1 MNMDGSVTV
10 LTLVTLLLIG
20 LKCIDSYSIFPRNR
34 SPPFSALKRKEE
46 VVIRPPSNSR
56 LHYVPPEVG
65 PEIYIGAIA
74 GVIPFIWA
82 TYQFTNRIKTQR
94 ECAVCG
100 GSGLVKITKSG
111 KQLEKY
117 RKCWN
122 CGGLLPWISWRMFFI
137 SSIREIGNGGPLQQP
152 AKDYKETNERFR
164 LFEDNPQSYE
174 RETDNK

>member
-1 MNMDGSVTV
+1 MNGS
-10 LTLVTLLLIG
+10 LPLLAIVTLLFVG
-20 LKCIDSYSIFPRNR
+20 LRCTESYSVFPRNR
-34 SPPFSALKRKEE
+34 CPPFSAFKKKEE
-46 VVIRPPSNSR
+46 VMLILPSRSR
-56 LHYVPPEVG
+56 LYYVPPEVG
-65 PEIYIGAIA
+65 PDIYIGAIA

-111 KQLEKY
+111 KQLDKY

-152 AKDYKETNERFR
+152 ARDYKETNERFR
-164 LFEDNPQSYE
+164 LFEENSQSYE
-174 RETDNK
+174 RDKDDK